1 MQHYVVS
8 KLTLRS
14 KGGKYENKWGDTK
27 NGNKMIKLINGQ
39 LYKMLLP

>member
-1 MQHYVVS
+1 MQQYVVS

-14 KGGKYENKWGDTK
+14 KRGKYENKWGDTK
-27 NGNKMIKLINGQ
+27 NENKMIQLINGQ

>member
-27 NGNKMIKLINGQ
+27 NGNKMIQLINGQ
-39 LYKMLLP
+39 LYEMLLT